1 MKNRIHASS
10 VLLTRGAYMAFL
22 KRFLIVSLLSAF
34 AVSGVFAQSGG
45 NNSAPRKY
53 ALVIGNGAYTNLARL
68 ANPVNDATDMA
79 AALRELGF
87 DVEPVL
93 NGSLNQME
101 SAVIRLK
108 NRLSASKNSYGFFFY
123 AGHGV
128 QSGGVNYLIP
138 VGADIPSE
146 NFLRERALSVQAMLG
161 ELNDAGNA
169 LNVVVLDACRDNPFG
184 WGRSGGGRGL
194 SVVSNQP
201 ADSIIVF
208 ATSAGSIASD
218 GSGKNGLFT
227 AQLLKNLKTPGL
239 EISEVFRLTGADVS
253 QVSNRQQ
260 IPAVYSQFFGTAYL
274 GTRPIVQPPAPSP
287 PVAVQPPAPAQPSPS
302 QPAPSQPV
310 AVQPP
315 PAPSQPSPAQPAPI
329 QPIPAQPR
337 PATARPAVFSLGA
350 SVGTSFSAPWFI
362 GTVQGMVALYG
373 RNPSLVSSF
382 FELGMDIGLGSG
394 DAGAEHFSLYP
405 FAHYAARV
413 VMMDGFDLYLG
424 AGAGYM
430 YTSYTFPEGKITGNI
445 FAADFTTGY
454 IYYLTET
461 GSITLSY
468 TLRTDFASVSNK
480 LAVGYLYRFKS
491 NRVW

>member
-1 MKNRIHASS
+1 MKSRIYANSI
-10 VLLTRGAYMAFL
+10 LFRTGGQGKFTPCG
-22 KRFLIVSLLSAF
+22 KRAALFKMFLITSLLSAF

-45 NNSAPRKY
+45 DNSAPGKY
-53 ALVIGNGAYTNLARL
+53 ALVIGNGAYTNLGRL

-87 DVEPVL
+87 TVDTVL
-93 NGSLNQME
+93 NGNLDQME
-101 SAVIRLK
+101 NAVIRLK
-108 NRLSASKNSYGFFFY
+108 NRLSVSKNSYGFFFY

-138 VGADIPSE
+138 VGVNIPSE

-201 ADSIIVF
+201 ADSIIVY

-253 QVSNRQQ
+253 RVSNRGQ

-274 GTRPIVQPPAPSP
+274 GSRPIVQPPP
-287 PVAVQPPAPAQPSPS
+287 PVAVQPPAPV
-302 QPAPSQPV
+302 QPAPSQ
-310 AVQPP
+310 
-315 PAPSQPSPAQPAPI
+315 
-329 QPIPAQPR
+329 

-350 SVGTSFSAPWFI
+350 SVGTSFSAPTFI
-362 GTVQGMVALYG
+362 GTVQGILTLPG
-373 RNPSLVSSF
+373 RNSFFPSF
-382 FELGMDIGLGSG
+382 FELGMDVGLGSG
-394 DAGAEHFSLYP
+394 DADVGHFSLYP
-405 FAHYAARV
+405 FAHYAV
-413 VMMDGFDLYLG
+413 LFPDDEIGFYFG

-430 YTSYTFPEGKITGNI
+430 YTGYTFPEGKITGNI
-445 FAADFTTGY
+445 FAADFTTGFLFY
-454 IYYLTET
+454 IFGQ
-461 GSITLSY
+461 GSGFTLSY

-480 LAVGYLYRFKS
+480 LAVGYLYRFKN